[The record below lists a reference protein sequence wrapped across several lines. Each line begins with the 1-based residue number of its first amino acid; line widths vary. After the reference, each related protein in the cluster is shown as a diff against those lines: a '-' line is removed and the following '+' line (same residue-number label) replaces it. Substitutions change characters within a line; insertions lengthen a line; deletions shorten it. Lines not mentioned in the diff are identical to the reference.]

1 MCDLV
6 LLAYSPWLFG
16 FSGGGSSSVLAFRG
30 CCVSVGVCATV
41 TGLSSDEAW
50 RVLAFSELY
59 SRWDRVHVAGV
70 QGALATVRLE
80 ALGDEVNR

>member
-1 MCDLV
+1 MSL
-6 LLAYSPWLFG
+6 
-16 FSGGGSSSVLAFRG
+16 
-30 CCVSVGVCATV
+30 GVCATV

-80 ALGDEVNR
+80 VLGDEVNR